1 MSYWWLSI
9 PVYVGILDS
18 LCEQHRVATS

>member
-9 PVYVGILDS
+9 PAYV
-18 LCEQHRVATS
+18 VVT